1 MNIRLLLIG
10 LLTISGTALAVQ
22 PVNPPGRTPQCGECR
37 DAQGPPPGLLPTEIA
52 RPLLEQDPGVA
63 AARAGLEVALQD
75 IGILDKSPYEW
86 IPRFTGQ
93 QQRLEN
99 GPRYNEWNIGIE
111 RTLRLPGKAAADRNI
126 GNAALEESQAR
137 YGEALHEA
145 ARELMALWV
154 DWLAAEHAR
163 ALAENNLQSVQESLT
178 TVEKR
183 VRAGDAAKLDASIA
197 GAELIEQRR
206 LHNDAKTQAAAA
218 WSRLSTRFPGVNR
231 QLTALPAPLS
241 VGEDVAFWRERI
253 LAQSDELKIMQTQ
266 MQKAQAHAQRARA
279 NKTPDPTLGLYAASE
294 IGGRERISG
303 ITISI
308 PIPGGVRDSRRAK
321 AVAEVEVS
329 RHEVD
334 LRKRQLETE
343 IAGAIVTAQGTYDS
357 MQIANEG
364 AVAMQENASL
374 MQRAYALGEAEL
386 QALLLARRQA
396 IAAMNNALQAQG
408 TALKVYYSLL
418 VDAHLIWELEH
429 D

>member
-1 MNIRLLLIG
+1 MKIRLLLIG
-10 LLTISGTALAVQ
+10 LLTISGAALAVQ

-37 DAQGPPPGLLPTEIA
+37 DAQEPPPGLLPTEIA

-63 AARAGLEVALQD
+63 AARAGLEVALQEA
-75 IGILDKSPYEW
+75 GILGKSPYEW

-93 QQRLEN
+93 QRRVES
-99 GPRYNEWNIGIE
+99 GPAYNEWNVGIE
-111 RTLRLPGKAAADRNI
+111 RTIRLPGKAAADRNL
-126 GNAALEESQAR
+126 GNAVIEAAEAR

-197 GAELIEQRR
+197 RAELIEQRR
-206 LHNDAKTQAAAA
+206 LHNDAKTQASAA
-218 WSRLSTRFPGVNR
+218 WSRLSTRFPGVNPEVM
-231 QLTALPAPLS
+231 TLPTPLPIR
-241 VGEDVAFWRERI
+241 EDVAFWRDRI
-253 LAQSDELKIMQTQ
+253 LAQSDEFKVVQAQ
-266 MQKAQAHAQRARA
+266 MRTAQSYAERARA
-279 NKTPDPTLGLYAASE
+279 DKIPDPTLGVYTASE
-294 IGGRERISG
+294 IGGRERFFG
-303 ITISI
+303 VMISI
-308 PIPGGVRDSRRAK
+308 PISGGVRDSRHAK
-321 AVAEVEVS
+321 AIAAVEVL
-329 RHEVD
+329 RQEVQ
-334 LRKRQLETE
+334 LKQRQLETE
-343 IAGAIVTAQGTYDS
+343 IAGAVANARGAYDS
-357 MQIANEG
+357 LQIANEG
-364 AVAMQENASL
+364 AAAMQENAGL

-408 TALKVYYSLL
+408 TALKVYYGLL
-418 VDAHLIWELEH
+418 VDAHLIWELDH